1 MAPNPKNTTLLKFIN
16 SIHADIETF
25 IDDSPL
31 LKDKYNCTPEEFK
44 SLKNLS
50 KNKDIVIKKADKGG
64 SIVIMNKYDY
74 VDKVRKHLDN
84 KTYYSKILT
93 DPTKDLIT
101 NIHSFIETLLYH
113 HKIDK
118 NTAKFITPTSPIRM
132 PLFYILPKI
141 HKDGNPGRP
150 IVSAV
155 NSPTE
160 NISEFL
166 NLCLQPLLP
175 KLKSYIKDTKHFITR
190 INNLPKIKKNAIL
203 VSADVTS
210 LYTNIPHKEGVDAC
224 IHFMNIFQHHLPNFT
239 PNEQV
244 TRVLFSFIL
253 ENNYFQFLDEIFLQ
267 LIGTAMGTKVAPP
280 YASLFLG
287 LFEETHIFKRFPGLL
302 TIYLRFLDDIFFI
315 WEHGENKLKEFFTYL
330 NSVHPTIKFTYK
342 YSIEEIDFLD
352 TTVYLDPATGDL
364 KTKLYIKPTDT
375 RTLLHYNSYHPYHT
389 KQSIVYSQALRY
401 RMITKDNILLQKEL
415 DQLKNNLLLRGYK
428 FRMVNSTFKQV
439 LNMNQEDV
447 LNNNVKKLKDNKN
460 NDSANG
466 RKINNKKK
474 RSKIDG
480 ISSSVHNN
488 DVLPFIIP
496 YHRAFIPVKNIFRKH
511 WSIIIND
518 RELHKVFPNK
528 PFIAFTRHKN
538 IQDHLVRTK
547 LGTGD

>member
-1 MAPNPKNTTLLKFIN
+1 
-16 SIHADIETF
+16 
-25 IDDSPL
+25 
-31 LKDKYNCTPEEFK
+31 
-44 SLKNLS
+44 
-50 KNKDIVIKKADKGG
+50 
-64 SIVIMNKYDY
+64 MNKYDY

-84 KTYYSKILT
+84 KTYYSKISA

-118 NTAKFITPTSPIRM
+118 NTAKFITPTSLIRM
-132 PLFYILPKI
+132 PLFYILPEI

-160 NISEFL
+160 NILEFL

-210 LYTNIPHKEGVDAC
+210 LYTNISHKEGVDAC
-224 IHFMNIFQHHLPNFT
+224 IHFMKIFQHQLPNFT

-244 TRVLFSFIL
+244 TRELL
-253 ENNYFQFLDEIFLQ
+253 WERRLHHQ
-267 LIGTAMGTKVAPP
+267 

-287 LFEETHIFKRFPGLL
+287 LFEETHICKKFPGLL
-302 TIYLRFLDDIFFI
+302 TIYLRFLDYIFFI
-315 WEHGENKLKEFFTYL
+315 WEHGENILKEFFTYL

-342 YSIEEIDFLD
+342 FSIEEIDFLD
-352 TTVYLDPATGDL
+352 TTVYLDPETGDL
-364 KTKLYIKPTDT
+364 KTKLYIKPTET
-375 RTLLHYNSYHPYHT
+375 RTLLHHNCYHPYHT

-401 RMITKDNILLQKEL
+401 RMITKDNILLRKEL
-415 DQLKNNLLLRGYK
+415 DQLKSNLLLRGYK

-439 LNMNQEDV
+439 LKMNQEDV
-447 LNNNVKKLKDNKN
+447 LNNNIKKLKENKN
-460 NDSANG
+460 NYNANE
-466 RKINNKKK
+466 RKSNNKKK
-474 RSKIDG
+474 RSKIDE
-480 ISSSVHNN
+480 ISSGVHNN
-488 DVLPFIIP
+488 DILPFIIP
-496 YHRAFIPVKNIFRKH
+496 YHRAFIPVKNIFKKH

-528 PFIAFTRHKN
+528 PFIAYTRHKN

-547 LGTGD
+547 LGTATICTYIVPQNIKQKYTVERPVDTNLQQNVLKS